1 MSHFQFFEK
10 GEIMVRTIWQLML
23 PGTFR
28 DKVSTNIDFSDSTI
42 VQYDVPV
49 VASVG
54 DGNLPTMRMLNFVEN
69 V

>member
-1 MSHFQFFEK
+1 
-10 GEIMVRTIWQLML
+10 ML

-28 DKVSTNIDFSDSTI
+28 DKVTTNIDFSDSTI